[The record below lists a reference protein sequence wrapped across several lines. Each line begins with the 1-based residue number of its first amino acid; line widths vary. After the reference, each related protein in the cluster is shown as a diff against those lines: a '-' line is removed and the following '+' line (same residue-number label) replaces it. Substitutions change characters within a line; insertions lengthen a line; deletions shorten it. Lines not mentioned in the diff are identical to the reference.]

1 MTKENWKSIRV
12 KEDTHSK
19 IKAQAATLGISV
31 DQYMALVAELS
42 EKEVS
47 IAEVRK
53 ISFDGYPTIT
63 LNHQ

>member
-1 MTKENWKSIRV
+1 MTAENWKSIRV
-12 KEDTHSK
+12 KEDTHTK
-19 IKAQAATLGISV
+19 IKTQAATLGISV

-42 EKEVS
+42 EKGVS
-47 IAEVRK
+47 IAEVKK